1 MEYLDTKYFSYA
13 DPNDPIHRKALIRS
27 IEFVSGQPYL
37 YNIYREYQ
45 KNPDRWDSFWDG
57 CVDLLQLD
65 IDFDEEK
72 IKKIPSKGPLMIVAN
87 HPFGVLDGLVICWLT
102 SKIRSE
108 FKVLTH
114 SLLLRASE
122 TKDFLLPIDF
132 SENKNAMI
140 TNLETRKTARKILDE
155 GGTIVVFPGGTVSTT
170 KKFYNKTAL
179 DPSWRNF
186 TSRLIKRSKPTI
198 LPLHFTGQ
206 NSFLFQTASHL
217 SETLRS
223 SLLFHEVKRRI
234 NTKVPVIIGDPIS
247 YSDIDENLSNTEL
260 SEYLRNT
267 TYKINPIWE
276 SRDVPLG
283 KDFKEF

>member
-65 IDFDEEK
+65 VDFDEEK
-72 IKKIPSKGPLMIVAN
+72 IKKIPTEGPLMIVAN

-170 KKFYNKTAL
+170 KRFYNRTAL

-267 TYKINPIWE
+267 TYKINPVWK
-276 SRDVPLG
+276 SKDVPLG

>member
-45 KNPDRWDSFWDG
+45 KNPERWNSFWDG

-65 IDFDEEK
+65 VDFDEEK

-170 KKFYNKTAL
+170 KRFYNKTAL

-234 NTKVPVIIGDPIS
+234 NTKVPVIIGDPIN

-267 TYKINPIWE
+267 TYKINPVWK

>member
-13 DPNDPIHRKALIRS
+13 DPKDPIHRKALIRS

-45 KNPDRWDSFWDG
+45 KNPDRWNSFWDG

-65 IDFDEEK
+65 IDFDEKK
-72 IKKIPSKGPLMIVAN
+72 IKKIPSEGPLMIVAN

-170 KKFYNKTAL
+170 KRFYNKTAL
-179 DPSWRNF
+179 DPNWRNF

-267 TYKINPIWE
+267 TYKINPVWK
-276 SRDVPLG
+276 SKDVPLG

>member
-13 DPNDPIHRKALIRS
+13 DPNDPMHRKALIRS

-65 IDFDEEK
+65 VDFDEEK
-72 IKKIPSKGPLMIVAN
+72 IKKIPTEGPLMIVAN

-170 KKFYNKTAL
+170 KRFYNRTAL

-267 TYKINPIWE
+267 TYKINPVWK
-276 SRDVPLG
+276 SKDVPLG

>member
-45 KNPDRWDSFWDG
+45 KNPQRWESFWDG
-57 CVDLLQLD
+57 CVDLLKLD

-72 IKKIPSKGPLMIVAN
+72 IKKIPSEGPLMIVAN

-102 SKIRSE
+102 SKIRSK

-132 SENKNAMI
+132 SDNKKAMI

-170 KKFYNKTAL
+170 KRFYNKTAL

-186 TSRLIKRSKPTI
+186 TSRLIKRSRPTI

-206 NSFLFQTASHL
+206 NSFLFQTASHI

-234 NTKVPVIIGDPIS
+234 NTKVPVIIGDPIN

-260 SEYLRNT
+260 SEFLRNT
-267 TYKINPIWE
+267 TYKINPIWK

>member
-45 KNPDRWDSFWDG
+45 KNPDRWNSFWDG

-65 IDFDEEK
+65 VDFDEEK
-72 IKKIPSKGPLMIVAN
+72 IKKIPSEGPLMIVAN

-170 KKFYNKTAL
+170 KRFYNRTAL
-179 DPSWRNF
+179 DPNWRNF

-267 TYKINPIWE
+267 TYKINPVWK
-276 SRDVPLG
+276 SKDVPLG

>member
-27 IEFVSGQPYL
+27 IEFISGQPYL

-45 KNPDRWDSFWDG
+45 KNPERWKSFWDG
-57 CVDLLQLD
+57 CVDLLKLD

-72 IKKIPSKGPLMIVAN
+72 IKKIPSEGPLMIVAN

-102 SKIRSE
+102 SKIRSK

-132 SENKNAMI
+132 SENKKAMI

-170 KKFYNKTAL
+170 KRFYNKTAL

-186 TSRLIKRSKPTI
+186 TSRLIKRSRPTI

-206 NSFLFQTASHL
+206 NSFLFQTASHI

-234 NTKVPVIIGDPIS
+234 NTKVPVIIGDPIN

-260 SEYLRNT
+260 SEFLRNT
-267 TYKINPIWE
+267 TYKINPIWK

>member
-45 KNPDRWDSFWDG
+45 KNPDRWDNFWDG
-57 CVDLLQLD
+57 CVNLLQLD
-65 IDFDEEK
+65 VDFDEEK
-72 IKKIPSKGPLMIVAN
+72 IKKIPSEGPLMIVAN

-132 SENKNAMI
+132 SENKNAMV
-140 TNLETRKTARKILDE
+140 TNLETRKTARKILDG

-170 KKFYNKTAL
+170 KRFYNKTAL

-223 SLLFHEVKRRI
+223 SLLFHEVKRRV

-260 SEYLRNT
+260 SEYLRNV
-267 TYKINPIWE
+267 TYKINPIWK

>member
-57 CVDLLQLD
+57 CVDLLKLD

-72 IKKIPSKGPLMIVAN
+72 IKKIPSEGPLMIVAN

-102 SKIRSE
+102 SKIRSK

-132 SENKNAMI
+132 SENKKAMI

-170 KKFYNKTAL
+170 KRFYNKTAL

-186 TSRLIKRSKPTI
+186 TSRLIKRSRPTI

-206 NSFLFQTASHL
+206 NSFLFQTASHI

-260 SEYLRNT
+260 SEFLRNT
-267 TYKINPIWE
+267 TYKINPIWK
-276 SRDVPLG
+276 SRNVPLG

>member
-27 IEFVSGQPYL
+27 IEFVTGQPYL
-37 YNIYREYQ
+37 YNIYRKYQ
-45 KNPDRWDSFWDG
+45 KNPEKWKSFWDG
-57 CVDLLQLD
+57 CIDLLQLD
-65 IDFDEEK
+65 VDFDEEK
-72 IKKIPSKGPLMIVAN
+72 IKKIPSEGPLMIVAN

-132 SENKNAMI
+132 SESKNAMI
-140 TNLETRKTARKILDE
+140 TNLDTRKKARKILDE

-170 KKFYNKTAL
+170 KRFYNKTAL

-198 LPLHFTGQ
+198 LPLHFIGQ

-247 YSDIDENLSNTEL
+247 YSDIDANLSNTQL

-267 TYKINPIWE
+267 TYKINPIWK
-276 SRDVPLG
+276 SKDVPLG

>member
-13 DPNDPIHRKALIRS
+13 SPDDPIHRKALIRS
-27 IEFVSGQPYL
+27 IEFFSGQPYL
-37 YNIYREYQ
+37 YNIYKEYQ
-45 KNPDRWDSFWDG
+45 KNPDKWESFWDG
-57 CVDLLQLD
+57 CVELLELNVK
-65 IDFDEEK
+65 FD
-72 IKKIPSKGPLMIVAN
+72 IKKIKNIPKDGPLMIVAN
-87 HPFGVLDGLVICWLT
+87 HPFGVLDGLIICWLT

-114 SLLLRASE
+114 SMLLRAPE
-122 TKDFLLPIDF
+122 TRNHLLPIDF
-132 SENKNAMI
+132 SESKDAMK
-140 TNLETRKTARKILDE
+140 TNLETRKTARKILDD

-179 DPSWRNF
+179 DPEWRNF

-223 SLLFHEVKRRI
+223 SLLFHEVKRRV
-234 NTKVPVIIGDPIS
+234 NTEVPVIIGDPIR
-247 YSDIDENLSNTEL
+247 YDQIDENLTNTEL
-260 SEYLRNT
+260 SKYLRDI
-267 TYKINPIWE
+267 TYKINPLWVSKEI
-276 SRDVPLG
+276 PLG

>member
-45 KNPDRWDSFWDG
+45 KNPERWESFWDG
-57 CVDLLQLD
+57 CVDLLKLD
-65 IDFDEEK
+65 VDFDEKK
-72 IKKIPSKGPLMIVAN
+72 IKKIPPEGPLMIVAN

-170 KKFYNKTAL
+170 KRFYNKTAF

-234 NTKVPVIIGDPIS
+234 NTKVPVIIGDPIN

-260 SEYLRNT
+260 SEFLRNT
-267 TYKINPIWE
+267 TYKINPMWK
-276 SRDVPLG
+276 SKDVPLG

>member
-45 KNPDRWDSFWDG
+45 KNPERWESFWDG
-57 CVDLLQLD
+57 CVDLLKLD

-72 IKKIPSKGPLMIVAN
+72 IKKIPSEGPLMIVAN

-132 SENKNAMI
+132 SENKKAMI

-170 KKFYNKTAL
+170 KRFYNKTAL

-186 TSRLIKRSKPTI
+186 TSRLIKRSRPTI

-206 NSFLFQTASHL
+206 NSFLFQTASHI

-234 NTKVPVIIGDPIS
+234 NTKVPVIIGDPIN

-260 SEYLRNT
+260 SEFLRNT
-267 TYKINPIWE
+267 TYKINPIWK

>member
-45 KNPDRWDSFWDG
+45 KNPQRWESFWDG
-57 CVDLLQLD
+57 CVDLLKLD

-72 IKKIPSKGPLMIVAN
+72 IKKIPSEGPLMIVAN

-102 SKIRSE
+102 SKIRSK

-132 SENKNAMI
+132 SENKKAMI

-170 KKFYNKTAL
+170 KRFYNKTAL

-186 TSRLIKRSKPTI
+186 TSRLIKRSRPTI

-206 NSFLFQTASHL
+206 NSFLFQTASHI

-260 SEYLRNT
+260 SEFLRNT
-267 TYKINPIWE
+267 TYKINPIWK

>member
-45 KNPDRWDSFWDG
+45 KNPEKWESFWDG
-57 CVDLLQLD
+57 CVDLLKLD

-72 IKKIPSKGPLMIVAN
+72 IKKIPSEGPLMIVAN

-102 SKIRSE
+102 SKIRSK

-132 SENKNAMI
+132 SENKKAMI

-170 KKFYNKTAL
+170 KRFYNKTAL

-186 TSRLIKRSKPTI
+186 TSRLIKRSRPTI

-206 NSFLFQTASHL
+206 NSFLFQTASHI

-234 NTKVPVIIGDPIS
+234 NTKVPVIIGDPIN

-260 SEYLRNT
+260 SEFLRNT

>member
-57 CVDLLQLD
+57 CVDLLQLNV
-65 IDFDEEK
+65 DFDEEK
-72 IKKIPSKGPLMIVAN
+72 IKKIPSEGPLMIVAN

-132 SENKNAMI
+132 SENKNAMV
-140 TNLETRKTARKILDE
+140 TNLETRKTARKILDG

-170 KKFYNKTAL
+170 KRFYNKTAL

-223 SLLFHEVKRRI
+223 SLLFHEVKRRV
-234 NTKVPVIIGDPIS
+234 NSKVPVIIGDPIS

-260 SEYLRNT
+260 SEYLRNV
-267 TYKINPIWE
+267 TYKINPIWK

>member
-45 KNPDRWDSFWDG
+45 KNPGRWNSFWDG

-65 IDFDEEK
+65 VDFDEEK
-72 IKKIPSKGPLMIVAN
+72 IKRIPSEGPLMIVAN

-170 KKFYNKTAL
+170 KRFYNRTAL

-267 TYKINPIWE
+267 TYKINPVWK
-276 SRDVPLG
+276 SKDVPLG

>member
-45 KNPDRWDSFWDG
+45 KNPDRWNSFWDG

-65 IDFDEEK
+65 VDFDEEK
-72 IKKIPSKGPLMIVAN
+72 IKKIPSEGPLMIVAN

-170 KKFYNKTAL
+170 KRFYNKTAL

-247 YSDIDENLSNTEL
+247 YSDIDENLSNAEL

-267 TYKINPIWE
+267 TYKINPVWK
-276 SRDVPLG
+276 SKDVPLG

>member
-45 KNPDRWDSFWDG
+45 KNPGRWNSFWDG

-65 IDFDEEK
+65 VDFDEEK
-72 IKKIPSKGPLMIVAN
+72 IKKIPTEGPLMIVAN

-102 SKIRSE
+102 SKIRSK

-170 KKFYNKTAL
+170 KRFYNRTAL

-267 TYKINPIWE
+267 TYKINPVWK
-276 SRDVPLG
+276 SKDVPLG

>member
-45 KNPDRWDSFWDG
+45 KNPEKWESFWDG
-57 CVDLLQLD
+57 CVDLLKLD

-72 IKKIPSKGPLMIVAN
+72 IKKIPSEGPLMIVAN

-102 SKIRSE
+102 SKIRSK

-132 SENKNAMI
+132 SENKKAMI

-170 KKFYNKTAL
+170 KRFYNKTAL

-186 TSRLIKRSKPTI
+186 TSRLIKRSRPTI

-206 NSFLFQTASHL
+206 NSFLFQTASHI

-260 SEYLRNT
+260 SEFLRNT

>member
-65 IDFDEEK
+65 VDFDEEK
-72 IKKIPSKGPLMIVAN
+72 IKKIPSEGPLMIVAN

-102 SKIRSE
+102 SKIRSK

-155 GGTIVVFPGGTVSTT
+155 GGTVVVFPGGTVSTT
-170 KKFYNKTAL
+170 KRFYNRTAL

-267 TYKINPIWE
+267 TYKINPVWR
-276 SRDVPLG
+276 SKDVPLG

>member
-45 KNPDRWDSFWDG
+45 KNPDRWNSFWDG

-65 IDFDEEK
+65 VDFDEEK
-72 IKKIPSKGPLMIVAN
+72 IKKIPSEGPLMIVAN

-170 KKFYNKTAL
+170 KRFYNRTAL

-206 NSFLFQTASHL
+206 NSYLFQTASHI

-223 SLLFHEVKRRI
+223 SLLFHEVKRKI

-267 TYKINPIWE
+267 TYKINPVWK
-276 SRDVPLG
+276 SKDVPLG

>member
-45 KNPDRWDSFWDG
+45 KNPKRWDSFWDG
-57 CVDLLQLD
+57 CVDLLKLDVQYD
-65 IDFDEEK
+65 IDRMK
-72 IKKIPSKGPLMIVAN
+72 NVPSKGPLMIVAN
-87 HPFGVLDGLVICWLT
+87 HPFCVLDGLVICWLT

-122 TKDFLLPIDF
+122 TKDYLLPIDF
-132 SENKNAMI
+132 SESKNAMI
-140 TNLETRKTARKILDE
+140 TNLETRKTARKILDN

-170 KKFYNKTAL
+170 KKFYNRTAL

-198 LPLHFTGQ
+198 LPLHFIGQ

-223 SLLFHEVKRRI
+223 SLLFHEVRRRI
-234 NTKVPVIIGDPIS
+234 NTKVPVIVGDPIK
-247 YSDIDENLSNTEL
+247 YSEIDENLSNTEL

-267 TYKINPIWE
+267 TYKINPIWK

>member
-13 DPNDPIHRKALIRS
+13 DPSDPIHRKALIRS

-65 IDFDEEK
+65 VDFDEEK
-72 IKKIPSKGPLMIVAN
+72 IKKIPSAGPLMIVAN

-114 SLLLRASE
+114 SLLLRATE

-170 KKFYNKTAL
+170 KRFYNKTAL

-234 NTKVPVIIGDPIS
+234 NTKVPVIIGDPIN

-267 TYKINPIWE
+267 TYKINPVWK

>member
-13 DPNDPIHRKALIRS
+13 SPDDPIHRKALIRS
-27 IEFVSGQPYL
+27 IEFFSGQPYL
-37 YNIYREYQ
+37 YNIYKEYQ
-45 KNPDRWDSFWDG
+45 KNPDRWESFWDG
-57 CVDLLQLD
+57 CVELLELNVK
-65 IDFDEEK
+65 FD
-72 IKKIPSKGPLMIVAN
+72 IKKIKNVPKDGPLMIVAN
-87 HPFGVLDGLVICWLT
+87 HPFGVLDGLIICWLT

-114 SLLLRASE
+114 SMLLRAPE
-122 TKDFLLPIDF
+122 TRNHLLPIDF
-132 SENKNAMI
+132 SESKDAMK
-140 TNLETRKTARKILDE
+140 TNLETRKTARKILDD

-179 DPSWRNF
+179 DPEWRNF

-223 SLLFHEVKRRI
+223 SLLFHEVKRRV
-234 NTKVPVIIGDPIS
+234 NTEVPVIIGDPIR
-247 YSDIDENLSNTEL
+247 YDQIDENLTNTEL
-260 SEYLRNT
+260 SKYLRDI
-267 TYKINPIWE
+267 TYKINPLWVSKEI
-276 SRDVPLG
+276 PLG

>member
-65 IDFDEEK
+65 VDFDEEK
-72 IKKIPSKGPLMIVAN
+72 IKKIPSEGPLMIVAN

-170 KKFYNKTAL
+170 KRFYNKTAL

-223 SLLFHEVKRRI
+223 SLLFHEVKRRV

-267 TYKINPIWE
+267 TYKINPVWK
-276 SRDVPLG
+276 SKDVPLG

>member
-27 IEFVSGQPYL
+27 IEFVTGQPYL
-37 YNIYREYQ
+37 YNIYRKYQ
-45 KNPDRWDSFWDG
+45 KNPEKWKSFWDG
-57 CVDLLQLD
+57 CIDLLQLD
-65 IDFDEEK
+65 VDFDEEK
-72 IKKIPSKGPLMIVAN
+72 IKKIPSEGPLMIVAN

-132 SENKNAMI
+132 SESKNAMI
-140 TNLETRKTARKILDE
+140 TNLETRKKARKILDE

-170 KKFYNKTAL
+170 KRFYNKTAL

-247 YSDIDENLSNTEL
+247 YSDIDANLSNNEL

-267 TYKINPIWE
+267 TYKINPIWK
-276 SRDVPLG
+276 SKDVPLG

>member
-45 KNPDRWDSFWDG
+45 KNPDRWNSFWDG

-65 IDFDEEK
+65 VDFDEEK

-170 KKFYNKTAL
+170 KRFYNRTAL

-267 TYKINPIWE
+267 TYKINPIWK

>member
-65 IDFDEEK
+65 VDFDEEK
-72 IKKIPSKGPLMIVAN
+72 IKKIPSEGPLMIVAN

-132 SENKNAMI
+132 SENKNAI
-140 TNLETRKTARKILDE
+140 VTNLETRKTARKILDG

-170 KKFYNKTAL
+170 KRFYNKTAL

-223 SLLFHEVKRRI
+223 SLLFHEVKRRV

-260 SEYLRNT
+260 SEYLRNV
-267 TYKINPIWE
+267 TYKINPIWK

>member
-13 DPNDPIHRKALIRS
+13 DPNDPIHKKALIRS
-27 IEFVSGQPYL
+27 IEFVTGQPYL
-37 YNIYREYQ
+37 YNIYRKYQ
-45 KNPDRWDSFWDG
+45 KNPEKWKSFWDG
-57 CVDLLQLD
+57 CIDLLQLD
-65 IDFDEEK
+65 VDFDEEK
-72 IKKIPSKGPLMIVAN
+72 IKKIPSEGPLMIVAN

-132 SENKNAMI
+132 SESKNAMI
-140 TNLETRKTARKILDE
+140 TNLDTRKKARKILDE

-170 KKFYNKTAL
+170 KRFYNKTAL

-247 YSDIDENLSNTEL
+247 YSDIDANLSNNEL

-267 TYKINPIWE
+267 TYKINPIWK
-276 SRDVPLG
+276 SKDVPLG

>member
-45 KNPDRWDSFWDG
+45 KNPERWKSFWDG
-57 CVDLLQLD
+57 CVDLLKLD

-72 IKKIPSKGPLMIVAN
+72 IKKIPSEGPLMIVAN

-102 SKIRSE
+102 SKIRSK

-132 SENKNAMI
+132 SDNKKAMI

-170 KKFYNKTAL
+170 KRFYNKTAL

-186 TSRLIKRSKPTI
+186 TSRLIKRSRPTI

-206 NSFLFQTASHL
+206 NSFLFQTASHI

-260 SEYLRNT
+260 SEFLRNT

>member
-45 KNPDRWDSFWDG
+45 KNPERWKSFWDG
-57 CVDLLQLD
+57 CVDLLKLD

-72 IKKIPSKGPLMIVAN
+72 IKKIPSEGPLMIVAN

-102 SKIRSE
+102 SKIRSK

-132 SENKNAMI
+132 SNNKKAMI

-170 KKFYNKTAL
+170 KRFYNKTAL

-206 NSFLFQTASHL
+206 NSFLFQTASHI

-234 NTKVPVIIGDPIS
+234 NTKVPVIIGDPIN

-260 SEYLRNT
+260 SEFLRNT
-267 TYKINPIWE
+267 TYKINPIWK

>member
-45 KNPDRWDSFWDG
+45 KNPEKWESFWDG
-57 CVDLLQLD
+57 CVDLLKLD

-72 IKKIPSKGPLMIVAN
+72 IKKIPSEGPLMIVAN

-102 SKIRSE
+102 SKIRSK

-132 SENKNAMI
+132 SENKKAMI

-170 KKFYNKTAL
+170 KRFYNKTAL
-179 DPSWRNF
+179 DPSWRNLDRK
-186 TSRLIKRSKPTI
+186 S
-198 LPLHFTGQ
+198 
-206 NSFLFQTASHL
+206 
-217 SETLRS
+217 
-223 SLLFHEVKRRI
+223 V
-234 NTKVPVIIGDPIS
+234 V
-247 YSDIDENLSNTEL
+247 
-260 SEYLRNT
+260 
-267 TYKINPIWE
+267 
-276 SRDVPLG
+276 
-283 KDFKEF
+283 

>member
-45 KNPDRWDSFWDG
+45 KNPQRWESFWDG
-57 CVDLLQLD
+57 CVDLLKLD

-72 IKKIPSKGPLMIVAN
+72 IKKIPSEGPLMIVAN

-102 SKIRSE
+102 SKIRSK

-132 SENKNAMI
+132 SDNKKAMI

-170 KKFYNKTAL
+170 KRFYNKTAL

-186 TSRLIKRSKPTI
+186 TSRLIKRSRPTI

-206 NSFLFQTASHL
+206 NSFLFQTASHI

-260 SEYLRNT
+260 SEFLRNT

>member
-45 KNPDRWDSFWDG
+45 KNPQRWESFWDG
-57 CVDLLQLD
+57 CVDLLKLD

-72 IKKIPSKGPLMIVAN
+72 IKKIPSEGPLMIVAN

-102 SKIRSE
+102 SKIRSK

-132 SENKNAMI
+132 SDNKKAMI

-170 KKFYNKTAL
+170 KRFYNKTAL

-186 TSRLIKRSKPTI
+186 TSRLIKRSRPTI

-206 NSFLFQTASHL
+206 NSFLFQTASHI

-260 SEYLRNT
+260 SEFLRNK

>member
-45 KNPDRWDSFWDG
+45 KNPQRWESFWDG
-57 CVDLLQLD
+57 CVDLLKLD

-72 IKKIPSKGPLMIVAN
+72 IKKIPSEGPLMIVAN

-102 SKIRSE
+102 SKIRSK

-132 SENKNAMI
+132 SDNKKAMI

-170 KKFYNKTAL
+170 KRFYNKTAL

-186 TSRLIKRSKPTI
+186 TSRLIKRSRPTI

-206 NSFLFQTASHL
+206 NSFLFQTASHI

-260 SEYLRNT
+260 SEFLRNT
-267 TYKINPIWE
+267 TYKINPIWK

>member
-45 KNPDRWDSFWDG
+45 KNPERWNSFWDG

-132 SENKNAMI
+132 SENKNAMV
-140 TNLETRKTARKILDE
+140 TNLETRKTARKILDG

-170 KKFYNKTAL
+170 KRFYNKTAL

-223 SLLFHEVKRRI
+223 SLLFHEVKRRV

-260 SEYLRNT
+260 SEYLRNV
-267 TYKINPIWE
+267 TYKINPIWK

>member
-27 IEFVSGQPYL
+27 IEFISGQPYL

-45 KNPDRWDSFWDG
+45 KNPERWKSFWDG
-57 CVDLLQLD
+57 CVDLLKLD

-72 IKKIPSKGPLMIVAN
+72 IKKIPSEGPLMIVAN

-102 SKIRSE
+102 SKIRSK

-132 SENKNAMI
+132 SDNKKAMI

-170 KKFYNKTAL
+170 KRFYNKTAL

-186 TSRLIKRSKPTI
+186 TSRLIKRSRPTI

-206 NSFLFQTASHL
+206 NSFLFQTASHI

-234 NTKVPVIIGDPIS
+234 NTKVPVIIGDPIN

-260 SEYLRNT
+260 SEFLRNT
-267 TYKINPIWE
+267 TYKINPIWK

>member
-45 KNPDRWDSFWDG
+45 KNPERWESFWDG
-57 CVDLLQLD
+57 CVDLLKLD

-72 IKKIPSKGPLMIVAN
+72 IKKIPSEGPLMIVAN

-102 SKIRSE
+102 SKIRSK

-132 SENKNAMI
+132 SENKKAMI

-170 KKFYNKTAL
+170 KRFYNKTAL

-186 TSRLIKRSKPTI
+186 TSRLIKRSRPTI

-206 NSFLFQTASHL
+206 NSFLFQTASHI

-234 NTKVPVIIGDPIS
+234 NTKVPVIIGDPIN

-260 SEYLRNT
+260 SEFLRNT